1 MNFKIFDIN
10 IERINY
16 SGLRD
21 FISFSINNNKKKL
34 ITYVTAASLNIIYEN
49 PKLTNIYH
57 KFDLIHPDGVGVF
70 WASKFL
76 FGKKGASEKI
86 TGSDFYPILEEEII
100 KNKWR
105 IFFFGET
112 DETLNKLLDKRELS
126 EFIVG
131 FQNGFDFQTERLI
144 KRINSLAP
152 DILIV
157 GIGAPRQEKW
167 IVENQDNL
175 NVKVIL
181 SVGEGI
187 KVFAGADKVR
197 GPEFIQKAGLEWL
210 VRLVYNPRKFW
221 RRYLIGI
228 PLFIARIIIL
238 KLKKGKE
245 Y

>member
-34 ITYVTAASLNIIYEN
+34 ITYVTAASLNTIYEN
-49 PKLTNIYH
+49 PELKNVYH
-57 KFDLIHPDGVGVF
+57 KFDLIHPDGVGVC

-76 FGKKGASEKI
+76 FGKKGATEKI
-86 TGSDFYPILEEEII
+86 TGSDFYPILEKEIK

-112 DETLNKLLDKRELS
+112 NTTLNKLHNKGELS
-126 EFIVG
+126 EYIVG
-131 FQNGFDFQTERLI
+131 SQNGFNFQTERLI
-144 KRINSLAP
+144 KRVNSLTP

-167 IVENQDNL
+167 IVENQDDL
-175 NVKVIL
+175 NVNVIL

-187 KVFAGADKVR
+187 KVFASADKVR
-197 GPEFIQKAGLEWL
+197 GPKFIQKAGLEWF
-210 VRLVYNPRKFW
+210 VRLIYNPRKFW